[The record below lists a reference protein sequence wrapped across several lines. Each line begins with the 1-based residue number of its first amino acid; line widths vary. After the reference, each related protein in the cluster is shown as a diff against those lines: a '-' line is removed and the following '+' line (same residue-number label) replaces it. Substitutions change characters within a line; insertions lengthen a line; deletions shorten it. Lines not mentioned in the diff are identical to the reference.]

1 MAAGAGGWRA
11 VVRVGVQGYI
21 YILWLGRVCVWAWG
35 FGGHPDAVGEGGVGT
50 AALVRNLLP
59 GRGGGALGRGG
70 GGGGGGDEK
79 HAWEE

>member
-59 GRGGGALGRGG
+59 GRGGRC
-70 GGGGGGDEK
+70 
-79 HAWEE
+79 AWAGIEPRR